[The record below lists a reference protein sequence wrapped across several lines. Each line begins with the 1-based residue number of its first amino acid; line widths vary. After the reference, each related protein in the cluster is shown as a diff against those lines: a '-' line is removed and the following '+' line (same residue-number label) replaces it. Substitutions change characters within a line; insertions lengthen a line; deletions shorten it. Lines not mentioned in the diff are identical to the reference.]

1 MSKIETVSL
10 TKLHDLITKELEA
23 EREEIVRHL
32 PHTD

>member
-1 MSKIETVSL
+1 MTTIAPTTQ
-10 TKLHDLITKELEA
+10 TKTEELPYQDAEA